1 MPGFTQMPN
10 VVFDDGLWTSEKFT
24 KGQAHGDLYRL
35 AQFQPGIVQ
44 KRGII
49 IELEPGQVGWS
60 QAELAKRWKRSLGW
74 VRRLLQ
80 HLEMREDIAQEKTN
94 VSSTITLLHWVK
106 NDTAK
111 GTANGKQTIQ
121 QRDSKRYPNNIVHT
135 VNKVNKRK
143 K

>member
-1 MPGFTQMPN
+1 
-10 VVFDDGLWTSEKFT
+10 
-24 KGQAHGDLYRL
+24 
-35 AQFQPGIVQ
+35 
-44 KRGII
+44 
-49 IELEPGQVGWS
+49 
-60 QAELAKRWKRSLGW
+60 
-74 VRRLLQ
+74 
-80 HLEMREDIAQEKTN
+80 MREDIAQEKTN

-135 VNKVNKRK
+135 ENKVNKRK